1 MEMVAYVRMDIGTLQ
16 LMKNSFVQNVMIV
29 VKLVQQQ
36 TNAQL
41 VDQDLID
48 K

>member
-1 MEMVAYVRMDIGTLQ
+1 MELVAYVRMDIGKLQ